1 MFVSKNIL
9 IFALSFLEKFI
20 FLSTQYIIY
29 IYFTTSAKI
38 DYTMNK
44 GQNILN
50 YRIEDFLGENYL
62 FKSFSASHTQFQ
74 KNLIVKALKNTISM
88 EDKEALINEIKTM
101 AQLQHPNIIT
111 LYDQISTESDFYL
124 VLENV
129 PGHDLEKHLNE
140 ISGPLTEEKALF
152 WLNEILNTFA
162 YSHQKKDFGGA
173 VHPKHIWIT
182 PDMHI
187 KIQYL
192 TLSEI
197 YAKQVLKNE
206 DKNLIS
212 TFSPERLEEKTI
224 DERSDV
230 YSIGVLL
237 WQMLTGKNPYQ
248 NFNLAEIKHK
258 ILNEPLPSAKKIYP
272 MVNIEIEEIIQ
283 KSTAK
288 KPEDRYQNIAELQQA
303 IYTYQQKNIAVV
315 PVNPVNSTEETEIYS
330 KPTVNLPA
338 ILLVFFVIWAGY
350 LVYQYSNRPTITTD
364 VLFNL
369 QDNKRIQ
376 LMQDSV
382 MKSQARKNIED
393 SIRIVK
399 GNKKDTTEIFIHK
412 VRKEETLES
421 IARKYYTSIDTLK
434 KLNNLTGKEVLKVK
448 EGIKV
453 RVRAV
458 HILRREDNI
467 AQIALKYKLSD
478 YILKEVNEL
487 NKNKNNRSAY
497 FNEKRKKKEDEV
509 AVQNEFEGQK
519 LVIPLIYPEKK

>member
-1 MFVSKNIL
+1 
-9 IFALSFLEKFI
+9 
-20 FLSTQYIIY
+20 
-29 IYFTTSAKI
+29 
-38 DYTMNK
+38 MNK

-62 FKSFSASHTQFQ
+62 FKSFSATHTQFQ
-74 KNLIVKALKNTISM
+74 KNLIVKALKTDIS
-88 EDKEALINEIKTM
+88 EDDKKELIEEIKAM

-111 LYDQISTESDFYL
+111 LYDQISTDTDFYL

-129 PGHDLEKHLNE
+129 PGHHLEKHLTE

-162 YSHQKKDFGGA
+162 YSHLKKDFGGA

-182 PDMHI
+182 PDMHV

-192 TLSEI
+192 TLSEV

-212 TFSPERLEEKTI
+212 TFSPERLENKTI

-248 NFNLAEIKHK
+248 SFNLAETKYK
-258 ILNEPLPSAKKIYP
+258 ILNENLPSAKKIYP
-272 MVNIEIEEIIQ
+272 IISEEIEEIIQ
-283 KSTAK
+283 KATAK
-288 KPEDRYQNIAELQQA
+288 NPNERYQTIAEFQEA
-303 IYTYQQKNIAVV
+303 IYLYQQKNIKTIPTINASS
-315 PVNPVNSTEETEIYS
+315 NTTENQEVFS
-330 KPTVNLPA
+330 KPTINLPA
-338 ILLVFFVIWAGY
+338 FLFVFLFFYGGY
-350 LVYQYSNRPTITTD
+350 LVYEYANRPTVTTD

-376 LMQDSV
+376 SMQDSV
-382 MKSQARKNIED
+382 MKSQAKKIIED

-399 GNKKDTTEIFIHK
+399 GNKKDTTEIYIHK
-412 VRKEETLES
+412 VRKDETLES
-421 IARKYYTSIDTLK
+421 IARKYYTTIDTLK
-434 KLNNLTGKEVLKVK
+434 KLNSLTGKEVLKAK
-448 EGIKV
+448 EGVKI

-458 HILRREDNI
+458 LILRREDNI

-487 NKNKNNRSAY
+487 DKKKTSQRGY
-497 FNEKRKKKEDEV
+497 YNEKRKKQEDEV
-509 AVQNEFEGQK
+509 VSQNDFEGQK
-519 LVIPLIYPEKK
+519 LVIPLIYPSKK

>member
-1 MFVSKNIL
+1 MP
-9 IFALSFLEKFI
+9 IFIGLRKKFTI
-20 FLSTQYIIY
+20 
-29 IYFTTSAKI
+29 
-38 DYTMNK
+38 TMNK

-74 KNLIVKALKNTISM
+74 KNLIVKALKTTISD
-88 EDKEALINEIKTM
+88 EDKKELVQEIKAM

-111 LYDQISTESDFYL
+111 LYDQISTETDFYL

-129 PGHDLEKHLNE
+129 PGHHLEKHLNE
-140 ISGPLTEEKALF
+140 ISGPLVEEKALF
-152 WLNEILNTFA
+152 WLSEILNTFA
-162 YSHQKKDFGGA
+162 YSHLKKDFGGA

-192 TLSEI
+192 TLSEV

-212 TFSPERLEEKTI
+212 TFSPERLENKQI
-224 DERSDV
+224 DERSDI
-230 YSIGVLL
+230 YSIGVVL

-248 NFNLAEIKHK
+248 NFNLAETKHK
-258 ILNEPLPSAKKIYP
+258 ILNENLPSAKKIYP
-272 MVNIEIEEIIQ
+272 VISTEIEEIIQ
-283 KSTAK
+283 KATAK
-288 KPEDRYQNIAELQQA
+288 NPNERYQNIVEFQA
-303 IYTYQQKNIAVV
+303 AVETYQQKNIKVV
-315 PVNPVNSTEETEIYS
+315 PTQTPISNTEEQAEIFS
-330 KPTVNLPA
+330 KPTINLPA
-338 ILLVFFVIWAGY
+338 FLFIFLFFYGGY
-350 LVYQYSNRPTITTD
+350 LIYQYVNRPTVTTD

-376 LMQDSV
+376 SMQDSV
-382 MKSQARKNIED
+382 MKSQAKKTIED

-421 IARKYYTSIDTLK
+421 IARKYYTTIDTLK
-434 KLNNLTGKEVLKVK
+434 KLNNFTGKEVLKAK
-448 EGIKV
+448 EGVKV

-458 HILRREDNI
+458 LTLRREDNI
-467 AQIALKYKLSD
+467 AQIAIKYKVTD

-487 NKNKNNRSAY
+487 DKTKSNQKY
-497 FNEKRKKKEDEV
+497 FNEKRKKQEDEV
-509 AVQNEFEGQK
+509 AVQNDFEGQK
-519 LVIPLIYPEKK
+519 LVIPLIYPNKK